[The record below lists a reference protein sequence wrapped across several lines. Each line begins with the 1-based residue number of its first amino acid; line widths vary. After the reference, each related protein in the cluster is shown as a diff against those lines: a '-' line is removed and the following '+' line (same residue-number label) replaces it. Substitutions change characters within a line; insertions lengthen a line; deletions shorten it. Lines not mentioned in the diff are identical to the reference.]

1 MDSPLISNEDFLE
14 SELWQNDEISDAA
27 ELDAYFILKHVK
39 TAYILSQNSYQIHDL
54 HILKLLCIFS

>member
-54 HILKLLCIFS
+54 F